1 MSPHSKRTVVTRD
14 NILQVLSGSKRPKLT
29 AKGLLARLGGHT
41 QSAGKLQK
49 LLRRLERDG
58 ILEVEGKTYRMV
70 NRESAASAPS
80 QSDFPVTKQV
90 VARWKLVCVSFL
102 LALLVLIA
110 FYPGL
115 SGQFVMLDD
124 PKYVTSNSNIQYFS
138 WQTIAWAFT
147 SFDVSNWHPVTWLS
161 FVLDYRFY
169 KLEPFGYH
177 LTNLIFHTLNTLLVF
192 LVLFR
197 MTGAFWRSLAV
208 AVLFGIHPLRVE
220 SVSWV
225 SERKDVLSA
234 FFWLLTMAAYLRYV
248 RLKSVASYVLMAFT
262 FSLGLMSKPV
272 VVTLPA
278 VLLLLDYWPLKRLNW
293 PTVREKLPLA
303 ALSVAGMILTIAAQK
318 AGGAVQIDPIPFLER
333 TANAIVSY
341 LQYMYLTVWPHD
353 LSPWYSHPSLEGPP
367 LSPMHVAGAA
377 AFLMGIT
384 ALLLHKK
391 LRKSIL
397 PVGWFWYLGTLVPMI
412 GILQVGRQGMA
423 DRYTYIPHIGL
434 MILLVWGIA
443 KLPIWKSS
451 RVRIIGFALAAGITI
466 TLTTLSWKQTAVWQ
480 NSLSL
485 WRHTA
490 ERSPY
495 SFIAHQGLGLQ
506 YRRLGENYEAIIAL
520 EQASALRPEISSVH
534 FLLGELLTSEKHH
547 EIALT
552 HYREAAELEPNSA
565 RYHNKLGLTLLRLG
579 EWQAARGP
587 IEQALTIKPDF
598 APAHYNLGIYWL
610 NAGNPVEAANAFEM
624 ALYYRPDYPSARRY
638 LEQTLSRLE

>member
-14 NILQVLSGSKRPKLT
+14 NILQVLSSNEQPKLT
-29 AKGLLARLGGHT
+29 AKALLARLGGHT

-58 ILEVEGKTYRMV
+58 ILEVEDKKYRMV
-70 NRESAASAPS
+70 NRDSTASAPS

-124 PKYVTSNSNIQYFS
+124 HKYVTSNSNIQNFS

-161 FVLDYRFY
+161 LVLDYRFY

-177 LTNLIFHTLNTLLVF
+177 LTSLVFHILNTLLVF

-272 VVTLPA
+272 LVTLPA
-278 VLLLLDYWPLKRLNW
+278 VLLLIDYWPLKRLNW
-293 PTVREKLPLA
+293 PAVWEKLPLA
-303 ALSVAGMILTIAAQK
+303 ALSVAGMVLTFVAQK
-318 AGGAVQIDPIPFLER
+318 EGGAVQIDPIPFFER

-341 LQYMYLTVWPHD
+341 VQYLRLTVWPHN

-377 AFLMGIT
+377 AFLVGIT
-384 ALLLHKK
+384 ALLLHKN

-443 KLPIWKSS
+443 ALPIWKSS
-451 RVRIIGFALAAGITI
+451 RVRIIGFAVAVGITV
-466 TLTTLSWKQTAVWQ
+466 TLTTLSWKQTVVWQ
-480 NSLSL
+480 NSLNL
-485 WRHTA
+485 WSFTA

-495 SFIAHQGLGLQ
+495 SFIAHQGLGFRL
-506 YRRLGENYEAIIAL
+506 RRLGRNDEAIIAL
-520 EQASALRPEISSVH
+520 EHASALRPEISSVH
-534 FLLGELLTSEKHH
+534 SMLGDLLTKEKHFD
-547 EIALT
+547 IALT
-552 HYREAAELEPNSA
+552 HYQEAAALEPDSA
-565 RYHNKLGLTLLRLG
+565 RNHYKLGLTRIRLG

-587 IEQALTIKPDF
+587 LEQAITIKPNY
-598 APAHYNLGIYWL
+598 AEAHYNLGRYWL
-610 NAGNPVEAANAFEM
+610 ASGNPAEAANEFEM
-624 ALYYRPDYPSARRY
+624 ALSIRPDYHSARRY
-638 LEQTLSRLE
+638 LNRALSRLE

>member
-1 MSPHSKRTVVTRD
+1 MTQKSKRTVVTRD
-14 NILQVLSGSKRPKLT
+14 NILQVLSSNEGPELT
-29 AKGLLARLGGHT
+29 AKALLTRLGGHT
-41 QSAGKLQK
+41 RSAGKLQK
-49 LLRRLERDG
+49 LLLRLERDG
-58 ILEVEGKTYRMV
+58 ILEVEGQKYRMV
-70 NRESAASAPS
+70 NREPTESGPS
-80 QSDFPVTKQV
+80 RSESPLAKDV

-102 LALLVLIA
+102 LALLVLVA

-115 SGQFVMLDD
+115 SGQFVTLDD
-124 PKYVTSNSNIQYFS
+124 TRYVTSNSNIQSLS

-147 SFDVSNWHPVTWLS
+147 SFDVSNWHPITWLS
-161 FVLDYRFY
+161 LVLDYRFY
-169 KLEPFGYH
+169 KTEPFGYH
-177 LTNLIFHTLNTLLVF
+177 LTNLVFHILNSLLVF

-208 AVLFGIHPLRVE
+208 AVLFGLHPLRVE

-248 RLKSVASYVLMAFT
+248 RLKSVASYVLIAFT

-278 VLLLLDYWPLKRLNW
+278 VLLLVDYWPLKRLNW
-293 PTVREKLPLA
+293 AAVWEKIPLF
-303 ALSVAGMILTIAAQK
+303 ALSGAGIVLTIAAQQE
-318 AGGAVQIDPIPFLER
+318 GGAVQIDPIPFLER
-333 TANAIVSY
+333 AANAIVSY
-341 LQYMYLTVWPHD
+341 VRYLDLTFWPQN

-377 AFLMGIT
+377 ALLVGIT
-384 ALLLHKK
+384 VLVLHKN
-391 LRKSIL
+391 LRKSLL

-579 EWQAARGP
+579 DWQAARGP
-587 IEQALTIKPDF
+587 IEQALAIKPDF